1 MSQTLSN
8 VEQIYFDSLVKAEY
22 QSSGHLLRNTIRT
35 RNDVIGAFVE
45 FRKVGSVVAVPTAY
59 LAAVTPQ
66 DPGYTKVSASLQ
78 KYTAPTAVDEV
89 QELTVNF
96 DTKMENAMLVAM
108 ALGRR
113 ADQICIDALDANP
126 GNTVADGGTNFNYQK
141 FIQINEF
148 FDDNAVP
155 HSERYVAMNASN
167 RRSLLS
173 DEQFISSRYTHNYAV
188 ESGEASYFLGFNMI
202 VIPNMVEGGMPQ
214 TGNIDTVLA
223 WNKQST
229 GMAIGENFRTEI
241 NYIAQNTSWLINGIF
256 SAGAVVIDNE
266 GVMAIDCDTSV

>member
-1 MSQTLSN
+1 MSQSLSN
-8 VEQIYFDSLVKAEY
+8 VEQIDFDSLVKAEY
-22 QSSGHLLRNTIRT
+22 QSSGHLLRDTIRT
-35 RNDVIGAFVE
+35 KHDVIGATID
-45 FRKVGSVVAVPTAY
+45 FRKVNEVIAVPTAY
-59 LAAVTPQ
+59 LAAVTIQ
-66 DPGYTKVSASLQ
+66 DPGYSKVNATMQ

-89 QELTVNF
+89 QEITVNF
-96 DTKMENAMLVAM
+96 DTKMENAMLVAK

-113 ADQICIDALDANP
+113 SDQICIDAMDLDPGTTIAN
-126 GNTVADGGTNFNYQK
+126 GGTNFNYAK

-155 HSERYVAMNASN
+155 HDERYVAMSAAN

-188 ESGEASYFLGFNMI
+188 ESGQAAQFLGFRMI
-202 VIPNMVEGGMPQ
+202 IIPAMIEGGLPK
-214 TGNIDTVLA
+214 TGDINTVLA
-223 WNKQST
+223 WHKWAV
-229 GMAIGENFRTEI
+229 GMGIGKNFRTEI

-256 SAGAVVIDNE
+256 SAGAVVVDNQ